1 MRYLIVITV
10 LLGIGYSQCNQ
21 FNWQDYYNSEGHNM
35 ANCSLEGANLEG
47 ANLYYANLTEAN
59 LTGGNLTGTILFQ
72 ANLTGANLTGANLMQ
87 ANLTGANLT
96 GASLMQANLFQTNL
110 CNLVGSPS
118 GDICEES
125 GGITDENGDGYDDAS
140 YDAGVASVDITVDNQ
155 AAYDEGYGVGYDA
168 GVASVDITVDN
179 QASYDSGYAA
189 GLLLSTQIVISVT
202 EGWNMISSLPN
213 SVNVD
218 DIQDPNGVIPTNGI
232 YGYEDGSYTAPSVL
246 SPGEGYWLRALG
258 DGDITLNSSNNG

>member
-1 MRYLIVITV
+1 MEMYVK
-10 LLGIGYSQCNQ
+10 S
-21 FNWQDYYNSEGHNM
+21 
-35 ANCSLEGANLEG
+35 
-47 ANLYYANLTEAN
+47 
-59 LTGGNLTGTILFQ
+59 
-72 ANLTGANLTGANLMQ
+72 
-87 ANLTGANLT
+87 
-96 GASLMQANLFQTNL
+96 
-110 CNLVGSPS
+110 
-118 GDICEES
+118 
-125 GGITDENGDGYDDAS
+125 GITDNNGDGYDDAS
-140 YDAGVASVDITVDNQ
+140 YDAGVASVDSSAI
-155 AAYDEGYGVGYDA
+155 YDSGFAD

>member
-1 MRYLIVITV
+1 M
-10 LLGIGYSQCNQ
+10 
-21 FNWQDYYNSEGHNM
+21 
-35 ANCSLEGANLEG
+35 
-47 ANLYYANLTEAN
+47 
-59 LTGGNLTGTILFQ
+59 
-72 ANLTGANLTGANLMQ
+72 
-87 ANLTGANLT
+87 
-96 GASLMQANLFQTNL
+96 
-110 CNLVGSPS
+110 
-118 GDICEES
+118 
-125 GGITDENGDGYDDAS
+125 S
-140 YDAGVASVDITVDNQ
+140 YDSGYADGVASV
-155 AAYDEGYGVGYDA
+155 A
-168 GVASVDITVDN
+168 ITVDN

>member
-1 MRYLIVITV
+1 MNYVKSCLIITM
-10 LLGIGYSQCNQ
+10 LLGIGYNQCNES
-21 FNWQDYYNSEGHNM
+21 NWQEYYPNMEGCYLAG
-35 ANCSLEGANLEG
+35 ANLQGAILEGANLEWADLSGAWLSG
-47 ANLYYANLTEAN
+47 ANLY
-59 LTGGNLTGTILFQ
+59 Q
-72 ANLTGANLTGANLMQ
+72 ANLLNTYLSGANLSWA
-87 ANLTGANLT
+87 
-96 GASLMQANLFQTNL
+96 NL
-110 CNLVGSPS
+110 CNLTGSPS
-118 GDICEES
+118 GDVCEES

-140 YDAGVASVDITVDNQ
+140 FDAGVASVDITVDNQ
-155 AAYDEGYGVGYDA
+155 E
-168 GVASVDITVDN
+168 
-179 QASYDSGYAA
+179 SYDSGYAG

-218 DIQDPNGVIPTNGI
+218 DIQDPDGVIPTNGI

>member
-1 MRYLIVITV
+1 MQTLRGQT
-10 LLGIGYSQCNQ
+10 LLGADLSGVGLSN
-21 FNWQDYYNSEGHNM
+21 
-35 ANCSLEGANLEG
+35 ANLSG
-47 ANLYYANLTEAN
+47 A
-59 LTGGNLTGTILFQ
+59 
-72 ANLTGANLTGANLMQ
+72 
-87 ANLTGANLT
+87 
-96 GASLMQANLFQTNL
+96 NL
-110 CNLVGSPS
+110 CNLTGSPS
-118 GDICEES
+118 GDVCEES

-140 YDAGVASVDITVDNQ
+140 YDAGVASVDITQDNQ
-155 AAYDEGYGVGYDA
+155 ASYDEGYGVGYEEGVASVDITVDNQA
-168 GVASVDITVDN
+168 SYDSGYADGVASVDITVDN

>member
-1 MRYLIVITV
+1 
-10 LLGIGYSQCNQ
+10 
-21 FNWQDYYNSEGHNM
+21 M
-35 ANCSLEGANLEG
+35 ANCNLEGANLEG
-47 ANLYYANLTEAN
+47 ANLVEANLTGASLTDANLTEAN
-59 LTGGNLTGTILFQ
+59 LTEAILFQ
-72 ANLTGANLTGANLMQ
+72 TNFTGANLTGANLTGANFLQ
-87 ANLTGANLT
+87 ANLTGA
-96 GASLMQANLFQTNL
+96 NL

-125 GGITDENGDGYDDAS
+125 GGITDDNGDGYDDAS
-140 YDAGVASVDITVDNQ
+140 
-155 AAYDEGYGVGYDA
+155 YDA

-258 DGDITLNSSNNG
+258 DGEITLNSNG

>member
-10 LLGIGYSQCNQ
+10 LMGIGYSQCNES
-21 FNWQDYYNSEGHNM
+21 NWQDYYPYMQGCN
-35 ANCSLEGANLEG
+35 LFGANLSG
-47 ANLYYANLTEAN
+47 A
-59 LTGGNLTGTILFQ
+59 
-72 ANLTGANLTGANLMQ
+72 
-87 ANLTGANLT
+87 
-96 GASLMQANLFQTNL
+96 NL
-110 CNLVGSPS
+110 CNLSVSPS
-118 GDICEES
+118 GDVCEES
-125 GGITDENGDGYDDAS
+125 GGITDNNGDGYDDAS

-155 AAYDEGYGVGYDA
+155 ASYDSGYAD

-179 QASYDSGYAA
+179 QTSYDSGYAA

-258 DGDITLNSSNNG
+258 DGDITLNSDG

>member
-1 MRYLIVITV
+1 
-10 LLGIGYSQCNQ
+10 
-21 FNWQDYYNSEGHNM
+21 
-35 ANCSLEGANLEG
+35 NLS
-47 ANLYYANLTEAN
+47 YANLSYAILSEAN
-59 LTGGNLTGTILFQ
+59 LTDVYLSQVDLTGV
-72 ANLTGANLTGANLMQ
+72 
-87 ANLTGANLT
+87 
-96 GASLMQANLFQTNL
+96 NL
-110 CNLVGSPS
+110 CNLTGSPS

-155 AAYDEGYGVGYDA
+155 ASYDEGYGVGYDA
-168 GVASVDITVDN
+168 GVASVDSSAIYDSGYADGVASVDITVDN

>member
-10 LLGIGYSQCNQ
+10 LLGIGYSQCNES
-21 FNWQDYYNSEGHNM
+21 NWEEYYNSEGHNM
-35 ANCSLEGANLEG
+35 ANCNLEGANLEG
-47 ANLYYANLTEAN
+47 ANLVEANLTGASLTEANLTEAN
-59 LTGGNLTGTILFQ
+59 LTEANLTEAILFQ
-72 ANLTGANLTGANLMQ
+72 TNFTGANLTGANLTGANFLQ
-87 ANLTGANLT
+87 ANLTGA
-96 GASLMQANLFQTNL
+96 NL

-125 GGITDENGDGYDDAS
+125 GGITDDNGDGYDDAS

-155 AAYDEGYGVGYDA
+155 ASYDEGYGVGYDA

-202 EGWNMISSLPN
+202 EGWNMISSLPH

-232 YGYEDGSYTAPSVL
+232 YGYEDGSYTAPTVL
-246 SPGEGYWLRALG
+246 TPGEGYWLRALG
-258 DGDITLNSSNNG
+258 DGEITLNSSNNG